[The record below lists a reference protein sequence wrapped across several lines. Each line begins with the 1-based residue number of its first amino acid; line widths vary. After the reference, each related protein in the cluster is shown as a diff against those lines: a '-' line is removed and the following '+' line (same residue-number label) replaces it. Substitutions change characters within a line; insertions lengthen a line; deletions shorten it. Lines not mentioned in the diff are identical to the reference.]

1 MSSARN
7 EKGKERACRGH
18 GGARERESERA
29 NEREREREGGRVA
42 SFEKDS

>member
-18 GGARERESERA
+18 GGARERERTSERA
-29 NEREREREGGRVA
+29 REREKEGEWPR
-42 SFEKDS
+42 SKRIRN

>member
-18 GGARERESERA
+18 GGARERE
-29 NEREREREGGRVA
+29 GGRVA

>member
-18 GGARERESERA
+18 GGARERER
-29 NEREREREGGRVA
+29 GGRVA